1 MRIVNRSSL
10 RILSIQ
16 INVGTIAIEG
26 ATSMT
31 LKRTGASSALS
42 ILILMLALPCLAA
55 ENNTRVIEVSGTGEA
70 RSTPDIANL
79 SLQVETHAA
88 TAEECSSKNAAL
100 AQKVVQALKNKLAG
114 KGTVETGDYSLS
126 PEYGENN
133 QPRQKPVIT
142 GYTAQNTITV
152 ETTELALLGSL
163 IDGAISSG
171 ANRINYLN
179 FGLRDDTKARQD
191 AITNASKDAQAQAQ
205 ALAASLNVKL
215 KHVVKASTVPERG
228 PIMPM
233 QRMGAVAFSSASP
246 SAPTPVEASQITVT
260 ATVSLT
266 YEIE

>member
-1 MRIVNRSSL
+1 MRLNR
-10 RILSIQ
+10 
-16 INVGTIAIEG
+16 IA
-26 ATSMT
+26 
-31 LKRTGASSALS
+31 ALS
-42 ILILMLALPCLAA
+42 IIIVMFATPCLAA
-55 ENNTRVIEVSGTGEA
+55 DTTRVIEVSGTGEA
-70 RSTPDIANL
+70 RSTPDIAHL
-79 SLQVETHAA
+79 SLEVETHAA

-100 AQKVVQALKNKLAG
+100 AGKVVQQLKTKLAG
-114 KGTVETGDYSLS
+114 KGNVVTGDYSLN
-126 PEYGENN
+126 PEYGEPN

-142 GYTAQNTITV
+142 GYSAQNTITV
-152 ETTELALLGSL
+152 ETTELSLLGSL
-163 IDGAISSG
+163 IDGAISAG

-215 KHVVKASTVPERG
+215 KRVVKASTIPEGR

-233 QRMGAVAFSSASP
+233 ARMGNVAFASAMP
-246 SAPTPVEASQITVT
+246 NAPTPVEATQITVS